1 MARRNNNKL
10 TVAQRNLRYD
20 NKALFPAGTFIT
32 DTWLDCAQGLSIVNR
47 KLFSQEHCYSIKNIS
62 ASFTPSPLYDRVVL
76 QCITAGN
83 TWSVHNA
90 WTKAKALHTEM
101 QDNVLDDM
109 PSIEGKWAEFKV
121 YLDSNQ
127 KAAGPYANPTP
138 LDADGV
144 NFLAGEWNH
153 STFVM
158 PQHDVDPATGLPL
171 VATELTGHLC
181 GPDTADGRG
190 LIKAYAESRATVQP
204 NAPAV
209 PATVEDSFYNLLTDS
224 GSQEPEL
231 AAVIIDEND
240 QPPYHETDYPGG
252 GTNGPTGQLMV
263 TEVMN
268 EHMPNLN
275 TGPFLAEC
283 GLIHVR
289 AIAYLAGDPVAV
301 PIRVVLN
308 VELEEGHYKGVAATP
323 MGQ

>member
-10 TVAQRNLRYD
+10 TVAQRKLRYD
-20 NKALFPAGTFIT
+20 NKAFPVGTFST
-32 DTWLDCAQGLSIVNR
+32 EVWLDLARGMSIVNR
-47 KLFSQEHCYSIKNIS
+47 KLFSQEHCYNIKNIS
-62 ASFTPSPLYDRVVL
+62 ASFTPSPLYDRVVV
-76 QCITAGN
+76 QCVTAGN

-90 WTKAKALHTEM
+90 WTKAKALHSEM
-101 QDNVLDDM
+101 QELVLDDM
-109 PSIEGKWAEFKV
+109 PSIEGKWSEFKV
-121 YLDSNQ
+121 YLDSVQ
-127 KAAGPYANPTP
+127 RSAGLFANPTP
-138 LDADGV
+138 LDADV
-144 NFLAGEWNH
+144 SYFLPGEWEY

-171 VATELTGHLC
+171 PALEFTGHLV

-190 LIKAYAESRATVQP
+190 LVKAYAESRATVQP

-240 QPPYHETDYPGG
+240 EPPYHETDYPGG
-252 GTNGPTGQLMV
+252 GTNGPSGQVMI
-263 TEVMN
+263 TEIMN

-283 GLIHVR
+283 GLVHVR
-289 AIAYLAGDPVAV
+289 LNAYLGDAPVAL
-301 PIRVVLN
+301 PIRVILT
-308 VELEEGHYKGVAATP
+308 VELEEGSYKGIDALP